1 MLSRSGGD
9 GDVPRAVGAHS
20 RQPRGIANAELLTVL
35 STGADVCSAAVR
47 DRAGGRRD
55 RQGRDEASN
64 PAEVQQRE
72 PVPIRASSVRP
83 CPPSYAVAAR
93 RLYERVEE
101 E

>member
-64 PAEVQQRE
+64 PAEVPSGAAE
-72 PVPIRASSVRP
+72 RASADKSVER
-83 CPPSYAVAAR
+83 AAMPAFIR
-93 RLYERVEE
+93 SRSETSV
-101 E
+101 